1 MINRFPHTAIIKLE
15 TVGEG
20 KLPEVTKEE
29 ITLRGRYEPVSK
41 PGGGESFDYNA
52 KFYCDQTPE
61 QLKSNPHAFDD
72 QKMEIFGRTITIKQ
86 AWPYQT
92 HCELWLD

>member
-1 MINRFPHTAIIKLE
+1 MINRFPHTATIKLE

-29 ITLRGRYEPVSK
+29 ITLKGRYEPEK
-41 PGGGESFDYNA
+41 GNKNLDYKA
-52 KFYCDQTPE
+52 KFYCEQTPE

-72 QKMEIFGRTITIKQ
+72 QKMDIFGRSITIKQ